1 MGILSLFGVGGKATE
16 EEKFWVWFQ
25 KHSNDIFHF
34 ERDRE
39 KVFDKLTT
47 ALTNVNKDLTF
58 EFSPVRENGKR
69 EFVISAGG
77 IKSAFSS
84 VESLCQAAPD
94 LEKWIVVAYRQR
106 RSPLNDLSIGDV
118 TVKAEDVYYHLYPDG
133 DKLGVVL
140 FFEHFSQDEYP
151 LYGNLGYLFLDESLG
166 EYDVETKLG
175 FIEFQNTS
183 SSHFEGARP
192 LSSLAEQVDAFY
204 ANSSIQG

>member
-25 KHSNDIFHF
+25 KHSNDIFYF

-39 KVFDKLTT
+39 KVFEKLTA

-58 EFSPVRENGKR
+58 EFSPIRVNGKR

-94 LEKWIVVAYRQR
+94 LEK
-106 RSPLNDLSIGDV
+106 
-118 TVKAEDVYYHLYPDG
+118 
-133 DKLGVVL
+133 
-140 FFEHFSQDEYP
+140 
-151 LYGNLGYLFLDESLG
+151 
-166 EYDVETKLG
+166 
-175 FIEFQNTS
+175 
-183 SSHFEGARP
+183 
-192 LSSLAEQVDAFY
+192 
-204 ANSSIQG
+204 

>member
-1 MGILSLFGVGGKATE
+1 MRILSLFGVGGKATE

-39 KVFDKLTT
+39 KVFEKLTA

-77 IKSAFSS
+77 IKSAFS
-84 VESLCQAAPD
+84 
-94 LEKWIVVAYRQR
+94 
-106 RSPLNDLSIGDV
+106 IGDV
-118 TVKAEDVYYHLYPDG
+118 TVKAEDVYYHLYPNG

-151 LYGNLGYLFLDESLG
+151 LYGNLGYLFLDECLG

-175 FIEFQNTS
+175 FIEFQNRS

-192 LSSLAEQVDAFY
+192 LASLSEQVDAFY
-204 ANSSIQG
+204 ANSSIKG